1 MVRIP
6 TRDGYQF
13 PGREAPGSPRPGRR
27 VASARPRQHQT
38 AQPRQP
44 NRREQIRLAVGPAR
58 PSIRSVDLDN
68 EHPCL
73 TEMSSQRGAV
83 GAGALNADSVNL
95 TVALQPLHEGAITPR
110 RCGKLTIAE
119 LAPEVIDHSGMM
131 ALSMRVHATGDTNR
145 GRLSCWSWLTSSVR
159 SGQVGTPRSGSLD
172 KPVMGAFCAGSYEVT
187 PAGRSRATTSST
199 GPTDRPKDSNRCQA
213 YGESDPAE
221 DVSHILTGLRDAGP

>member
-1 MVRIP
+1 
-6 TRDGYQF
+6 
-13 PGREAPGSPRPGRR
+13 
-27 VASARPRQHQT
+27 
-38 AQPRQP
+38 
-44 NRREQIRLAVGPAR
+44 VGPAR

-145 GRLSCWSWLTSSVR
+145 GRLSCWSWLTSSGR
-159 SGQVGTPRSGSLD
+159 SGQVGTPRSGSVD
-172 KPVMGAFCAGSYEVT
+172 KPVMGPFAQA
-187 PAGRSRATTSST
+187 PMRSRRPAVRVQRGHPPDRRIDPKTAIVVRLTESQTRRRTSAISSLACGT
-199 GPTDRPKDSNRCQA
+199 RVREVD
-213 YGESDPAE
+213 
-221 DVSHILTGLRDAGP
+221 